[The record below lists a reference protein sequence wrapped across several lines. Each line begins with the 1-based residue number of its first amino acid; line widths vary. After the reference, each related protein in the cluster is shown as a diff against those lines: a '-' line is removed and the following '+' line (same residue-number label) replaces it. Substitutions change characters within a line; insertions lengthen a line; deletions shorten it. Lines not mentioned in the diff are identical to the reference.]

1 MLSVGELL
9 PHFEATTV
17 TGERFAYSQVWQ
29 RKNLV
34 LVVLRPDDAVAAASY
49 EAQLRV
55 RLAAFSATDTV
66 CVVTVDNVSGL
77 PDCAV
82 AIADRW
88 GEIAHVAT
96 VGDAHALPPP
106 AELLEWISYVQQ
118 RCPECE
124 GETK

>member
-1 MLSVGELL
+1 MLSVGDLL
-9 PHFEATTV
+9 PHFEATLV

-34 LVVLRPDDAVAAASY
+34 LVVLPPDVAVAAASY
-49 EAQLRV
+49 EAQLREHV
-55 RLAAFSATDTV
+55 AMFSATDTV
-66 CVVTVDNVSGL
+66 CVVTCDNVSGL
-77 PDCAV
+77 PDGAV

-88 GEIAHVAT
+88 GEIAHIASA
-96 VGDAHALPPP
+96 GDKSALPP
-106 AELLEWISYVQQ
+106 AFELLEWVRFLQQ